1 MNKKFSYERYQRQVL
16 LKELGEEGQQKL
28 LDAKVLVVGA
38 GGLGCPILQY
48 LTAAGIG
55 TIGIVDD
62 DIVSIHN
69 LHRQPLYGPD
79 DVGVSKVVVATAV
92 LHRQNPDVS
101 FEVINERL
109 TSGNALDIL
118 NRFDIIVDGTDN
130 FATRYLVNDACV
142 LLGKPLVFGAVLQFE
157 GQVAVFDPNIGK
169 EAANYRDLFP
179 DPPKEDEV
187 PNCADAG
194 VIGVLPGIIGTLMA
208 SETIKW
214 ITGIGTP
221 LISRMLT
228 YNALQNQFYEF
239 RITAQAGTRSK
250 IPADAECFS
259 NTDYVW
265 LCAATETVPQI
276 DIHTFEQL
284 RRTTDIDIIDVREP
298 GEKPEISAFQHR
310 KRPLSLLSGLE
321 SLPGRDT
328 IVVFCQSGKRS
339 NQAVARLMNYW
350 GDGKKI
356 FSLTGGIEAWTKH
369 QMTKTP

>member
-1 MNKKFSYERYQRQVL
+1 MLEKYQRQII
-16 LKELGEEGQQKL
+16 LKELGETGQQKL

-79 DVGVSKVVVATAV
+79 DVGASKVVVAAAV
-92 LHRQNPDVS
+92 LQKQNPDVL
-101 FEVINERL
+101 FEVFNQRL
-109 TSGNALDIL
+109 SSANALDIL
-118 NRFDIIVDGTDN
+118 GRFDIIVDGTDN

-157 GQVAVFDPNIGK
+157 GQVAVFDPDNGK
-169 EAANYRDLFP
+169 AAANYRDLFP
-179 DPPKEDEV
+179 HPPKDDEV

-221 LISRMLT
+221 LVSRMLT

-239 RITAQAGTRSK
+239 RITPQAGTRSK

-259 NTDYVW
+259 RTDYVW
-265 LCAATETVPQI
+265 LCAASDTVPQI

-298 GEKPEISAFQHR
+298 GEKPEVNAFKHR
-310 KRPLSLLSGLE
+310 KRPLSILPGLE
-321 SLPGRDT
+321 ALPGIDT

-339 NQAVARLMNYW
+339 NKAVARLMADW
-350 GDGKKI
+350 GHGKKI

-369 QMTKTP
+369 QMTKTR